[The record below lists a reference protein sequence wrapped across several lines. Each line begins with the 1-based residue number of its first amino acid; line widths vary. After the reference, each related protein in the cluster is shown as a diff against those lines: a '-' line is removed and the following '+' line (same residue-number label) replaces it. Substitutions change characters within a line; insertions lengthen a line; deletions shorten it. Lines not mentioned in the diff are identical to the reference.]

1 MWSLVIINAINVYI
15 HMYKLF
21 KQEAA
26 KKVKARKY
34 VCVLILYGML
44 VNFRGIKFSW
54 ILLGFLSMIA
64 NI

>member
-26 KKVKARKY
+26 KVKARKY

-44 VNFRGIKFSW
+44 VNFCGDQIFMDFVR
-54 ILLGFLSMIA
+54 FLIHDS
-64 NI
+64 